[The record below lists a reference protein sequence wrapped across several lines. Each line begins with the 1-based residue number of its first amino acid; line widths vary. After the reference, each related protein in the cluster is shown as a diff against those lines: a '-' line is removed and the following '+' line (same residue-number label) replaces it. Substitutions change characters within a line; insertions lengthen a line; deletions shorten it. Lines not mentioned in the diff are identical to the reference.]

1 MRIEH
6 VKIIDSTNEEMK
18 RRADKKEYDIFYA
31 DTQTNGKGRR
41 GNKWLSN
48 EGAALFTFV
57 LEDKNYKENISLF
70 TGYIVYK
77 QISKMIKSKKLE
89 FKWPN
94 DIYYDGK
101 KLCGILAEKSEKYL
115 LVGIGINVNNTDFG
129 IYKDTITSIK
139 EITGKNYEI
148 EEIITNIVKEVKEEL
163 EDIERNWNMIIDFLN
178 KHHMLNEKLVE
189 NSNKEE
195 YKIKEINNNG
205 SLKVKKMNEKKYT
218 NIYSDEIKGIKIK
231 KSNKTQIIQK

>member
-6 VKIIDSTNEEMK
+6 VKVIDSTNEEMK
-18 RRADKKEYDIFYA
+18 RRTDKKEYDIFYA

-57 LEDKNYKENISLF
+57 LEDKSYREKISLF

-77 QISKMIKSKKLE
+77 QINEIIKSKKLE

-94 DIYYDGK
+94 DIYYNGK

-115 LVGIGINVNNTDFG
+115 LIGIGVNVNNTDFG

-139 EITGKNYEI
+139 EITGKDYNI
-148 EEIITNIVKEVKEEL
+148 EEVIINIVKEVKAEL
-163 EDIERNWNMIIDFLN
+163 KDIDCNWETIIDFLN
-178 KHHMLNEKLVE
+178 EHHMLNDKLVE

-195 YKIKEINNNG
+195 YEIKKINNNG
-205 SLKVKKMNEKKYT
+205 SLKVKKINEKEYID
-218 NIYSDEIKGIKIK
+218 IYSDEIRGIKIK
-231 KSNKTQIIQK
+231 NSK